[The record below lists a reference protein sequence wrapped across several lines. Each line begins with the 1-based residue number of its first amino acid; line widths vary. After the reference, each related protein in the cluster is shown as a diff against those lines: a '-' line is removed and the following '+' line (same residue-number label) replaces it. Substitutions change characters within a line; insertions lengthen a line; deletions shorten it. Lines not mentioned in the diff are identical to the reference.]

1 MLAAFL
7 RRIYDGFDTSADF
20 EPAMWREILRVV
32 NEAAVEGLSQGT
44 APPSLSADR
53 DFYRAL
59 RHSNEVFSAFKVH
72 RMGRE
77 MAALLTDTDG
87 KLKPFSK
94 WVEDVRGISTHYN
107 RTWLGTEYSTAVIRA
122 HNAADW
128 RQFERDKD
136 ILPNLRWM
144 PTTSPDPE
152 GSHRAFW
159 ERKLTLPVDD
169 GFWNRHHPGD
179 RWNCKC
185 TLEQT
190 DDPATPELKEL
201 LDGDRPQ
208 PGLGNNPGKDGHL
221 FSQDHPYFPESC
233 SSCAFYRPDVKDRIL
248 GFFNARKKDCY
259 NCPYINGC
267 ISRMSSD
274 GFKLEHKAEN
284 GGSLYIH
291 QDVEKDKTDY
301 KDMKRICLQFAKT
314 GHEVRMT
321 PRLHYRSEEYKK
333 IYGSL
338 TGTKFEKKCPDF
350 SVDGVFYEY
359 EGFAKPWNKKKIRN
373 MISHGLKQS
382 DRIVINNT
390 KGCSDRYSR
399 KAIVARLR
407 FPEIKVSEVWVYEK
421 GNVRLFYKDRKF
433 YYH

>member
-32 NEAAVEGLSQGT
+32 NEAAVEGLSQGAAT
-44 APPSLSADR
+44 PSLSADR
-53 DFYRAL
+53 DFYRAM

-77 MAALLTDTDG
+77 MAALLTDADG
-87 KLKPFSK
+87 RLKPFSR

-128 RQFERDKD
+128 RRFERDKD

-208 PGLGNNPGKDGHL
+208 PGLENNPGKDGHL
-221 FSQDHPYFPESC
+221 FSQDHPYFPKSC
-233 SSCAFYRPDVKDRIL
+233 SSCAFYRPDVKDRVL

-259 NCPYINGC
+259 NCPYINACLHSKEEKGK
-267 ISRMSSD
+267 IDNERAKELKKEASFLRERILTNH
-274 GFKLEHKAEN
+274 GFQ
-284 GGSLYIH
+284 
-291 QDVEKDKTDY
+291 QDVTISQRNIKEWINQPHKFYREKNELLLKLPEVFR
-301 KDMKRICLQFAKT
+301 KAKYIGET
-314 GHEVRMT
+314 ID
-321 PRLHYRSEEYKK
+321 P
-333 IYGSL
+333 
-338 TGTKFEKKCPDF
+338 
-350 SVDGVFYEY
+350 
-359 EGFAKPWNKKKIRN
+359 KIRPGVAKSHIFEIELCGEPSYIVVHE
-373 MISHGLKQS
+373 MTWHEYHIYSISQH
-382 DRIVINNT
+382 
-390 KGCSDRYSR
+390 
-399 KAIVARLR
+399 
-407 FPEIKVSEVWVYEK
+407 IKM
-421 GNVRLFYKDRKF
+421 
-433 YYH
+433 

>member
-87 KLKPFSK
+87 RLKPFSK

-259 NCPYINGC
+259 NCPYINAC

-314 GHEVRMT
+314 GHDVRMT

-390 KGCSDRYSR
+390 KGCSDRYLR

-433 YYH
+433 YYN

>member
-1 MLAAFL
+1 
-7 RRIYDGFDTSADF
+7 
-20 EPAMWREILRVV
+20 
-32 NEAAVEGLSQGT
+32 
-44 APPSLSADR
+44 
-53 DFYRAL
+53 
-59 RHSNEVFSAFKVH
+59 
-72 RMGRE
+72 
-77 MAALLTDTDG
+77 
-87 KLKPFSK
+87 
-94 WVEDVRGISTHYN
+94 
-107 RTWLGTEYSTAVIRA
+107 
-122 HNAADW
+122 
-128 RQFERDKD
+128 
-136 ILPNLRWM
+136 
-144 PTTSPDPE
+144 
-152 GSHRAFW
+152 
-159 ERKLTLPVDD
+159 
-169 GFWNRHHPGD
+169 
-179 RWNCKC
+179 
-185 TLEQT
+185 
-190 DDPATPELKEL
+190 
-201 LDGDRPQ
+201 
-208 PGLGNNPGKDGHL
+208 
-221 FSQDHPYFPESC
+221 
-233 SSCAFYRPDVKDRIL
+233 
-248 GFFNARKKDCY
+248 
-259 NCPYINGC
+259 
-267 ISRMSSD
+267 MSSD

-390 KGCSDRYSR
+390 KGCSDRYLR

>member
-32 NEAAVEGLSQGT
+32 NEAAVEGLSQGA

-53 DFYRAL
+53 DFYRSL
-59 RHSNEVFSAFKVH
+59 RHSNGVFSAFKVH

-87 KLKPFSK
+87 RLKPFSK

-259 NCPYINGC
+259 NCPYINAC

-390 KGCSDRYSR
+390 KGCSDRYLR

>member
-87 KLKPFSK
+87 RLKPFSK

-259 NCPYINGC
+259 NCPYINAC

-390 KGCSDRYSR
+390 KGCSDRYLR

>member
-32 NEAAVEGLSQGT
+32 NEAAVEGLSQGA
-44 APPSLSADR
+44 APPSLSADL

-87 KLKPFSK
+87 RLKPFSK

-128 RQFERDKD
+128 RRFERDKD

-208 PGLGNNPGKDGHL
+208 PGLENNPGKDGHL

-233 SSCAFYRPDVKDRIL
+233 SSCAFYRPDVKDRVL

-259 NCPYINGC
+259 NCPYINAC

-390 KGCSDRYSR
+390 KGCSDRYLR

>member
-32 NEAAVEGLSQGT
+32 NEAAVEGLSQGA
-44 APPSLSADR
+44 APPSLSADL

-87 KLKPFSK
+87 RLKPFSK

-259 NCPYINGC
+259 NCPYINAC

-390 KGCSDRYSR
+390 KGCSDRYLR

>member
-87 KLKPFSK
+87 RLKPFSK

-259 NCPYINGC
+259 NCPYINAC

-390 KGCSDRYSR
+390 KGCSDRYLR

-421 GNVRLFYKDRKF
+421 GNVRFFYKDRKF

>member
-32 NEAAVEGLSQGT
+32 NEAAVEGLSQGA
-44 APPSLSADR
+44 APPSLSADL

-59 RHSNEVFSAFKVH
+59 RHSNEVFTAFKVH

-77 MAALLTDTDG
+77 MAALLTDADG
-87 KLKPFSK
+87 KLKPFGK
-94 WVEDVRGISTHYN
+94 WVEDVRGISSHYN
-107 RTWLGTEYSTAVIRA
+107 RTWLETEYSTAVIRA

-128 RQFERDKD
+128 QQFERDKD

-152 GSHRAFW
+152 GTHRAFW
-159 ERKLTLPVDD
+159 ERRLTLPVDD
-169 GFWNRHHPGD
+169 EFWSRHHPGD
-179 RWNCKC
+179 HWNCKC
-185 TLEQT
+185 TLEAT
-190 DDPATPELKEL
+190 DEPATPELKKL
-201 LDGDRPQ
+201 LDPDKPE
-208 PGLGNNPGKDGHL
+208 PGLENNPGKDGHI
-221 FSQDHPYFPESC
+221 FSDSHPYFPKSC
-233 SSCAFYRPDVKDRIL
+233 GSCAFYRPDIKDRVL
-248 GFFNARKKDCY
+248 GLFNARKKDCY

-267 ISRMSSD
+267 ISRISSD
-274 GFKLEHKAEN
+274 GFKLEYKAGN

-390 KGCSDRYSR
+390 KGCSDRYLR